1 MYENWVR
8 ISQKDDAERI
18 NLAIVHLKDEEDFF
32 DNRILKFVEVLNGV
46 GALEA
51 GFYKRIKYGT
61 DDDLRIKLIRDGF
74 SRGLAD
80 LMLADYAEMVRVGS
94 DGEVQV
100 DSRIVRKMMRDEVSD
115 LMIFEAKMSIRV

>member
-1 MYENWVR
+1 MQAVHVCFYPGEVR
-8 ISQKDDAERI
+8 QP
-18 NLAIVHLKDEEDFF
+18 LAILHLKNEEDFF
-32 DNRILKFVEVLNGV
+32 DNRIFKFVEVLNGV

-80 LMLADYAEMVRVGS
+80 LMLADYAEMVRIRS
-94 DGEVQV
+94 DGEVHV
-100 DSRIVRKMMRDEVSD
+100 DSRIVRKMVRDEVSD
-115 LMIFEAKMSIRV
+115 LMIFEARMSFRV